1 MKYYGINVEENER
14 EIENDLCDI
23 LTEYAVKEIFEEN
36 TPRIKQK
43 SEEYK
48 IKNKINN
55 IMIYAAYNIKKDVI
69 KQREG
74 SRRYDWDT
82 ITHKDDK
89 ANLLNHIANY
99 LLSEDEITKK
109 IESIKILSTIKE
121 NIFKYFEEDF
131 EIKVEDEKNHYEL
144 NSKRDYFYEE

>member
-1 MKYYGINVEENER
+1 
-14 EIENDLCDI
+14 
-23 LTEYAVKEIFEEN
+23 
-36 TPRIKQK
+36 
-43 SEEYK
+43 
-48 IKNKINN
+48 
-55 IMIYAAYNIKKDVI
+55 MIYAAYNIKKDAI

-89 ANLLNHIANY
+89 ANLLNHISNY